1 MHILLHYEFF
11 EQKKPVLVSKMLF
24 IYTSV
29 YIKHVKRRE
38 CLKTNQLIKQATN
51 NDFTTFGTSPILSKK
66 SCCMQVC
73 THSFLHDCC
82 KLRKFKIYIFFSSVV
97 ITKVTVQNL

>member
-11 EQKKPVLVSKMLF
+11 EQKKTVLVSKMLF
-24 IYTSV
+24 IYTNV

-51 NDFTTFGTSPILSKK
+51 NAFTTFGTSPILSKK
-66 SCCMQVC
+66 IMLYASLY
-73 THSFLHDCC
+73 TF
-82 KLRKFKIYIFFSSVV
+82 ISS
-97 ITKVTVQNL
+97 